1 MLREGHE
8 DSPMTPT
15 PVPHQSERAET
26 PRTDEALGSLRDKD
40 CGDLSC
46 DSYGHDE
53 MCPYANPENVMAEFA
68 RQLERELVAER
79 AARKEAQE
87 KLRDDA
93 EYNDPYIGRLE
104 HENRTLLAD
113 LTTTL
118 QALKEAQRELQQ
130 VHQASASTVAS
141 SPDVGTDAAADA
153 QDEVVGHKTFS
164 DGHGGFRH
172 EPLKRT
178 EAEAIMALC
187 DAQQAARTARYPTAE
202 DAVRGMCDA
211 HHRLRELGWREAIY
225 APPDGKL
232 KRVVEAGSSG
242 IHEAYCERR
251 PEGSKGPNW
260 WWSPSEGDL
269 WPVTP
274 ILYFPDELPRTVR
287 ATVAL
292 MSEDYAQKTG
302 FGQDK
307 PSSPPP
313 SLNLQT
319 AVEEAQR
326 EAFARA
332 AVVAESMRG
341 GFTANVRVSA
351 DEPELVRDPDG
362 PWVLNSD
369 VAAAIRALIQD
380 TPQESK

>member
-1 MLREGHE
+1 
-8 DSPMTPT
+8 MTDKPV
-15 PVPHQSERAET
+15 VPHQSERAET
-26 PRTDEALGSLRDKD
+26 PHGYLDRVFIGLLREFPEFQSLDGSRWYKTGARDK
-40 CGDLSC
+40 LTNSAA
-46 DSYGHDE
+46 DE
-53 MCPYANPENVMAEFA
+53 LDRLAS
-68 RQLERELVAER
+68 ELAAER
-79 AARKEAQE
+79 AANEEAQRALTE
-87 KLRDDA
+87 MGLDTLHKLRSA
-93 EYNDPYIGRLE
+93 E
-104 HENRTLLAD
+104 A
-113 LTTTL
+113 
-118 QALKEAQRELQQ
+118 ALKEAQRELQQ
-130 VHQASASTVAS
+130 VHQASASSVAS
-141 SPDVGTDAAADA
+141 SPDVGTDAAAHA

-202 DAVRGMCDA
+202 DAVRSMCDA

-307 PSSPPP
+307 PSSPPLLASNP
-313 SLNLQT
+313 N
-319 AVEEAQR
+319 AV
-326 EAFARA
+326 
-332 AVVAESMRG
+332 
-341 GFTANVRVSA
+341 
-351 DEPELVRDPDG
+351 
-362 PWVLNSD
+362 
-369 VAAAIRALIQD
+369 QD
-380 TPQESK
+380 TQGNAGSSGGDS